1 MYLEDPGENKSKVIL
16 ALKKETGLSLDEIRN
31 RLNNDGF
38 LIAEGYGENTLVLAE
53 YFISLGA
60 KVRIEQK

>member
-1 MYLEDPGENKSKVIL
+1 MYQEKLMQVLIL
-16 ALKKETGLSLDEIRN
+16 KYVNEIRN
-31 RLNNDGF
+31 GLNNKGF
-38 LIAEGYGENTLVLAE
+38 LIAAGYGENILVLAE

>member
-1 MYLEDPGENKSKVIL
+1 VIL

>member
-1 MYLEDPGENKSKVIL
+1 MDNPGENKSKVIL

-31 RLNNDGF
+31 GLNNNGF
-38 LIAEGYGENTLVLAE
+38 LIAAGYGENLVLAE